1 MSGFNLWGATMNFV
15 GRSVSRWLFLILA
28 LQLLAAFNLYGD
40 VIYLNDG
47 NILLVQKAW
56 EEGEEV
62 KYQIS
67 KGIQSLPRS
76 SVRSIRQEKPSP
88 PPSVQRWSTVG
99 QGDQMR
105 TTPAAPTPSIPSV
118 SGGTAVSKETLARL
132 RDNLNADP
140 SDAMAK
146 AELVHALNSIASLQ
160 VGQGDLQSARNS
172 LEEAVNLD
180 KRNPALLS
188 NLAIVHFRLGD
199 YQKAENLL
207 RACLEIDR
215 NNQGTHLFL
224 GETYYKQEKIS
235 QAISE
240 WTEGLKLG
248 PNEAISE
255 RLEKARRE
263 ASLHNKLGAVQSLHF
278 ILRYENKTSDDEI
291 GHRILAILEELYRHL
306 SNALTDHAPETV
318 AVILYPNQS
327 YFDITRA
334 PGWSGGIYDGKI
346 RIPTKG
352 LSTITSESRAV
363 LVHELTHCF
372 MTALPGRGSP
382 TWFLEGVAQ
391 LEEGRSAASEKR
403 ALARLQQE
411 NRLIPLKNLRQS
423 FMSIP
428 TEAIDLAYIESL
440 SAVEYLTERFGRSAI
455 RNLLDLLARNYNF
468 ENAFNTALQRSVSEF
483 EAAWQRDLAQ

>member
-1 MSGFNLWGATMNFV
+1 MNFAS
-15 GRSVSRWLFLILA
+15 RSTSGWLVTILA

-62 KYQIS
+62 KYQTN
-67 KGIQSLPRS
+67 KGIQSLPKS
-76 SVRSIRQEKPSP
+76 SVRTIRQEKPSP
-88 PPSVQRWSTVG
+88 PPGVQRWSTAVG
-99 QGDQMR
+99 QGDPMK
-105 TTPAAPTPSIPSV
+105 TNSPAPAPSIPSI
-118 SGGTAVSKETLARL
+118 SGGTAVSKEALARL

-140 SDAMAK
+140 SDARAK
-146 AELVHALNSIASLQ
+146 AELVHALNSVASLQ
-160 VGQGDLQSARNS
+160 VAQGDLRSARSS
-172 LEEAVNLD
+172 LEEAIDLD
-180 KRNPALLS
+180 KRNSALLS
-188 NLAIVHFRLGD
+188 NLAVVHFRLGD
-199 YQKAENLL
+199 YQNAENLL

-215 NNQGTHLFL
+215 NNQGTYFSL

-248 PNEAISE
+248 PNEAITE

-263 ASLHNKLGAVQSLHF
+263 SSLHNKLGVVQSLHF

-291 GHRILAILEELYRHL
+291 GHQILVTLEELYRHL
-306 SNALTDHAPETV
+306 SYALTDHAPETV

-346 RIPTKG
+346 RIPIKG
-352 LSTITSESRAV
+352 LSTITSESKAV

-391 LEEGRSAASEKR
+391 LEEGRSAAGEKR
-403 ALARLQQE
+403 ILAHLQQE
-411 NRLIPLKNLRQS
+411 SRLIPLKNLRGS
-423 FMSIP
+423 FMSLP
-428 TEAIDLAYIESL
+428 TGGIDLAYVESL

-468 ENAFNTALQRSVSEF
+468 ENAFNTTLLRSVSEF
-483 EAAWQRDLAQ
+483 EAAWQRDLTQ